1 MVAIQEGVPVVP
13 VGIDAFGWSLR
24 NRRPFAVAFGEPMDL
39 SGFPRNGR
47 GYKEASAVVDAEILR
62 LWRLAAQ
69 AVADDLPD
77 RLRDGTPRE
86 PEVRLRDFE
95 KQTVLRTWP
104 TEEWAEGPLG
114 PLYKAIL

>member
-1 MVAIQEGVPVVP
+1 
-13 VGIDAFGWSLR
+13 
-24 NRRPFAVAFGEPMDL
+24 MDL

-47 GYKEASAVVDAEILR
+47 GYKEASVLVEAEILR
-62 LWRLAAQ
+62 LWHLAAQ

-95 KQTVLRTWP
+95 RRAGLPTWP
-104 TEEWAEGPLG
+104 TEDWAEGPLG